1 MIRNSQID
9 ADLDAGSQQSSDI
22 WLWALAAL
30 ALAATAAAAWQGSS
44 LGWPAFMLL
53 CGVSVVSILAV
64 ITLLFSKAARQ
75 DDGEGQPAGS
85 ALLASSFD
93 ALPSACLILQDGM
106 PVTANKAYIDLARTL
121 GVEASAD
128 APPSIDSLFHQKGK
142 TGSAAMFRLHHTTG
156 GNDVSEETI
165 STYGADGSVHTLNI
179 RVQALPGG
187 QLWQIIVDGEG
198 DTHADAQLLTEA
210 PIGLFSV
217 SEDGDILQMNDVLR
231 GWLGVDPHEDLS
243 HIKEF
248 IENPAGLLGSDKTPG
263 RILRSDTRIITRK
276 DVVSP
281 SVMMAVWQKMDSGD
295 IYASAALYGHSG
307 LGQGARTRKDSG
319 PDNELASLSSAG
331 LQVDL
336 VMNAPFAVVK
346 LDSTDLVTSRI
357 SGVNQALLT
366 MMGQEEL
373 IGRRFKSLFEDSV
386 ASRKIL
392 SDGVDDMTGAVNL
405 HLSGAGTKPV
415 DVYFSC
421 PDMTGC
427 VAYII
432 DVSMRRDIEDQL
444 FQSQKM
450 QSIGLLAGGV
460 AHDFNNLLTAIRLNT
475 DELLGRH
482 PVGDPS
488 YPELQQ
494 INQTVSRS
502 AGLVRK
508 LLAFSSKQT
517 LRAVVLDVTDTLS
530 DLSVMLKQVM
540 VERVKLDVVH
550 GRGLPAIMADRTQL
564 DSVLMNLCV
573 NARDAMVEKGGG
585 GAITLRSLKAKPE
598 DYEKD
603 GIDNKD
609 GKKFVIIEVADTGT
623 GMDAATQK
631 KIFEPF
637 FTTKE
642 QGKGTGLG
650 LATVYGIVQQSGG
663 HLRVNS
669 ALGKG
674 TTFRVY
680 IPAASKEAIE
690 AAPKVPVEKAPIK
703 PSDLAGQGRI
713 LFVED
718 EHAVRKIAAKTLRKR
733 GYTVIEAADG
743 EEAYEILEEG
753 EEKFDLMISDVVMPG
768 MDGPTLLK
776 KGRALLGDARIVF
789 ISGYAEE
796 EFSELLA
803 EEPDVTFIPKPF
815 TLAQLATKVKEVI
828 GEAAPDTDT

>member
-1 MIRNSQID
+1 MIRISQDD
-9 ADLDAGSQQSSDI
+9 AELEARARRRSDM
-22 WLWALAAL
+22 WLWALAFVAL
-30 ALAATAAAAWQGSS
+30 LAAIAAAGQGKG

-53 CGVSVVSILAV
+53 CGISVVSILAV
-64 ITLLFSKAARQ
+64 ITILFSKAARAESG
-75 DDGEGQPAGS
+75 DSHS
-85 ALLASSFD
+85 AEAMLIGKSFD
-93 ALPSACLILQDGM
+93 AMPVACLILQEGV
-106 PVTANKAYIDLARTL
+106 PVRANKAYIDLAHRL
-121 GVEASAD
+121 GVDARAD
-128 APPSIDSLFHQKGK
+128 APPSIDSLFHQKAK
-142 TGSAAMFRLHHTTG
+142 TGSAAMFRLHHTAGT
-156 GNDVSEETI
+156 NDVSEETI

-179 RVQALPGG
+179 RVQALTGG
-187 QLWQIIVDGEG
+187 QLWQISPYSEQDVGTE
-198 DTHADAQLLTEA
+198 AQLLTEA

-217 SEDGDILQMNDVLR
+217 NEDGDVLQMNGVLR
-231 GWLGVDPHEDLS
+231 GWLGVDDHENLG
-243 HIKEF
+243 HIKDF
-248 IENPAGLLGSDKTPG
+248 IENPAGLLGSEKTPG
-263 RILRSDTRIITRK
+263 RILRCDTRLITRK

-281 SVMMAVWQKMDSGD
+281 SVMTAVWQKMDSGD
-295 IYASAALYGHSG
+295 IYASVALYGHSG
-307 LGQGARTRKDSG
+307 LGQAVRSRNDSSG
-319 PDNELASLSSAG
+319 GGRGSDLATLSSGGPQA
-331 LQVDL
+331 DL
-336 VMNAPFAVVK
+336 VMNAPFAIVR
-346 LDSTDLVTSRI
+346 LDSTDLGTSRI
-357 SGVNQALLT
+357 TGINQALSAMT
-366 MMGQEEL
+366 GQEDWT
-373 IGRRFKSLFEDSV
+373 GRRFKSLFEDSV
-386 ASRKIL
+386 ATRKML
-392 SDGVDDMTGAVNL
+392 QGGADDMKGAVNL
-405 HLSGAGTKPV
+405 HLSGASAKPV

-427 VAYII
+427 VVYIL
-432 DVSMRRDIEDQL
+432 DVSIRRDIEDQL

-585 GAITLRSLKAKPE
+585 GTITLRSIKAGPA
-598 DYEKD
+598 DYEND
-603 GIDNKD
+603 GVENGD
-609 GKKFVIIEVADTGT
+609 GKQFVIIEVADTGT

-669 ALGKG
+669 ILGKG

-680 IPAASKEAIE
+680 IPAASKEALE
-690 AAPKVPVEKAPIK
+690 AAPKVPVEKAHVK
-703 PSDLAGQGRI
+703 PADLAGQGRI

-733 GYTVIEAADG
+733 GYTVVEAADG

-753 EEKFDLMISDVVMPG
+753 EEQFDLMISDVVMPG

-815 TLAQLATKVKEVI
+815 TLAQLATKVKDVI
-828 GEAAPDTDT
+828 GDAAP

>member
-1 MIRNSQID
+1 MTDNTAPKTSRLGD
-9 ADLDAGSQQSSDI
+9 M
-22 WLWALAAL
+22 WLWIL
-30 ALAATAAAAWQGSS
+30 ALMALLATIAAAWQGND
-44 LGWPAFMLL
+44 LGWPAFLLL
-53 CGVSVVSILAV
+53 CGISIVSILAI
-64 ITLLFSKAARQ
+64 ITLLFSKASRQ
-75 DDGEGQPAGS
+75 EAGAHNTEAV
-85 ALLASSFD
+85 ALIGDSFD
-93 ALPSACLILQDGM
+93 VFPTACLVLNDGV
-106 PVTANKAYIDLARTL
+106 PVAANKAYIALARDL
-121 GVEASAD
+121 GVDAADD
-128 APPSIDSLFHQKGK
+128 APPAIDSLFHQTAK
-142 TGSAAMFRLHHTTG
+142 TGSAAMFRLHHTAG
-156 GNDVSEETI
+156 ENDICEETI
-165 STYGADGSVHTLNI
+165 TTYGVNGAVHTLNI

-187 QLWQIIVDGEG
+187 QLWQIAKTGVQG
-198 DTHADAQLLTEA
+198 DYEDTALLSEA

-217 SEDGDILQMNDVLR
+217 SEDGSILQINNVLL
-231 GWLGVDPHEDLS
+231 GWLGVDSHEHPV
-243 HIKEF
+243 HIRDF
-248 IENPAGLLGSDKTPG
+248 IESPEGLLESPKTPG
-263 RILRSDTRIITRK
+263 RILRSDTRIITHK
-276 DVVSP
+276 NVVSP

-295 IYASAALYGHSG
+295 IYASVALYGHSG
-307 LGQGARTRKDSG
+307 LGQATKISKSADNTSDYDDEVTNFTGEGA
-319 PDNELASLSSAG
+319 
-331 LQVDL
+331 QVDL
-336 VMNAPFAVVK
+336 LMNAPFAVLK
-346 LDSTDLVTSRI
+346 LDSAELETCVI
-357 SGVNQALLT
+357 SGVNKALLAMT
-366 MMGQEEL
+366 ERDDLSGV
-373 IGRRFKSLFEDSV
+373 RFKSLFEDSEET
-386 ASRKIL
+386 RKIL
-392 SDGVDDMTGAVNL
+392 SNGIESIDGPVNMHLAGA
-405 HLSGAGTKPV
+405 AAKPV

-427 VAYII
+427 VVYII
-432 DVSMRRDIEDQL
+432 DVSARRDIEDQL

-494 INQTVSRS
+494 INQTVARS

-530 DLSVMLKQVM
+530 DLSVMLRQVM
-540 VERVKLDVVH
+540 VERVQLDVVH
-550 GRGLPAIMADRTQL
+550 GRGLPAIYIDRTQL

-585 GAITLRSLKAKPE
+585 GKITLRSIKPVAA

-603 GIDNKD
+603 GIDSGD
-609 GKKFVIIEVADTGT
+609 TQEFVIIEIADTGT
-623 GMDAATQK
+623 GMDVATQK

-637 FTTKE
+637 FTTKA

-663 HLRVNS
+663 HLRVHS
-669 ALGKG
+669 ELGVG

-680 IPAASKEAIE
+680 IPVASKEVLE
-690 AAPKVPVEKAPIK
+690 AAPVTPVKEGPVK

-753 EEKFDLMISDVVMPG
+753 EEEFDLMISDVVMPG

-776 KGRALLGDARIVF
+776 KGRELLGDARIVF

-803 EEPDVTFIPKPF
+803 EEPDVTFLPKPF
-815 TLAQLATKVKEVI
+815 TLAQLATKVKDVI
-828 GEAAPDTDT
+828 GEPDADI